1 MTSIRESQHL
11 VVRASS
17 PYEFLRDDGREA
29 RTTETRRTTLR
40 IAMLHTRL
48 RVEERLVLDAIEH
61 RGLRAETIDLREP
74 VFDLGDAG
82 RWREFDLVIDRSL
95 SLTSSLNAVRILESY
110 GVRCVNPA
118 DSIELCADK
127 LRTTLALETAGV
139 PSPRTVVALSP
150 EAALE
155 ACENVGYP
163 CVIKPT
169 VGSWGR
175 LVSRV
180 NDRHAAEAI
189 IEHKD
194 VLGSVSHQVFYVQE
208 FIAKPDR
215 DLRVFVVG
223 GEPIA
228 AIARTSEHWITN
240 TARGGSAK
248 GIDVTPEIADICR
261 RAAACVGGD
270 AVAIDLF
277 ECPRRGLLVNEINHS
292 MEFRNSI
299 DATGVDIPGAIV
311 DHAICLVSS
320 LASDVAATAGPS
332 S

>member
-1 MTSIRESQHL
+1 M
-11 VVRASS
+11 
-17 PYEFLRDDGREA
+17 
-29 RTTETRRTTLR
+29 R
-40 IAMLHTRL
+40 IAMLHSRL
-48 RVEERLVLDAIEH
+48 RVEERLVLDAIER
-61 RGLRAETIDLREP
+61 RGFTAETIDLREP
-74 VFDLGDAG
+74 VFDLGDPG
-82 RWREFDLVIDRSL
+82 RWREFDLVIDRCL

-118 DSIELCADK
+118 ETIDICADK
-127 LRTTLALETAGV
+127 LRTTLALESAGV
-139 PSPRTVVALSP
+139 PSPRTLAALSP

-155 ACENVGYP
+155 ACENIGYP

-189 IEHKD
+189 IEHKA
-194 VLGSVSHQVFYVQE
+194 VLGSVAHHVYYIQE
-208 FIAKPDR
+208 LVAKPDR
-215 DLRVFVVG
+215 DLRVFVVA

-228 AIARTSEHWITN
+228 AIARSSEHWITN

-248 GIDVTPEIADICR
+248 GVEVTPDIADICR

-311 DHAICLVSS
+311 DHALS
-320 LASDVAATAGPS
+320 LASTPASDAATPTATGS
-332 S
+332 RS